1 MIMMTAYVYEYENG
15 LYIYIYIYIYVYEDD
30 LLYMIKMT
38 AHYELKAQV

>member
-15 LYIYIYIYIYVYEDD
+15 LYIYIYEDD

>member
-1 MIMMTAYVYEYENG
+1 MYMNMRMA
-15 LYIYIYIYIYVYEDD
+15 YIYIYVYEDD

>member
-1 MIMMTAYVYEYENG
+1 MYMNMRIA
-15 LYIYIYIYIYVYEDD
+15 YIYVYEDD

>member
-1 MIMMTAYVYEYENG
+1 MYMNMRMA
-15 LYIYIYIYIYVYEDD
+15 YIYIYIYVYEDD

>member
-1 MIMMTAYVYEYENG
+1 MNMRMA
-15 LYIYIYIYIYVYEDD
+15 YIYVYEDD

>member
-15 LYIYIYIYIYVYEDD
+15 LYIYIYVYEDD

>member
-1 MIMMTAYVYEYENG
+1 MYMNMRMA
-15 LYIYIYIYIYVYEDD
+15 YIYVYEDD